1 MNINDIE
8 IRTVNAMR
16 YIAPLREGGS
26 LPALAEADDD
36 FKYVI
41 KFRGAGH
48 GTKMLI
54 SEFIGGMVAKVL
66 DFRTPEIVFVQL
78 DEAFGRS
85 EGDEEI
91 QDLLQGSKGL
101 NIGIQFLTSALTFDP
116 LVNIVDEETATK
128 LVWLDAYL
136 TNIDRTVKNT
146 NLLMFHKE
154 LWLID
159 EGASLYFHHSWGDW
173 HKAALSTFPMIKDHV
188 MLAQMGDL
196 KAVDEKFKQILT
208 PEVLTKIVDLIP
220 EEWFD
225 WDTEEQSKSEIKE
238 IYQKFLI
245 ERLSHSDNFINE
257 AIHARETLI

>member
-36 FKYVI
+36 YKYVI

-66 DFRTPEIVFVQL
+66 GFHVPEIVFVEL

-101 NIGIQFLTSALTFDP
+101 NIGIHFLSSALTFDP
-116 LVNIVDEETATK
+116 LVNSVDTETATK

-173 HKAALSTFPMIKDHV
+173 YKAALSPFPMIKDHV
-188 MLAQMGDL
+188 MLPYMENI
-196 KAVDEKFKQILT
+196 KEVDEKFKQILT
-208 PEVLTKIVDLIP
+208 PKVLQKIVDLIP
-220 EEWFD
+220 EKWFD
-225 WDTEEQSKSEIKE
+225 WDTEEQSKDEIRE

-245 ERLSHSDNFINE
+245 ERINHSDNFINE

>member
-1 MNINDIE
+1 MNINNIE
-8 IRTVNAMR
+8 IRTVNAIR
-16 YIAPLREGGS
+16 YITPLREGGS

-36 FKYVI
+36 YKYVI

-54 SEFIGGMVAKVL
+54 SEFIGGMIAKVL
-66 DFRTPEIVFVQL
+66 GFHVPEIVFVNL

-101 NIGIQFLTSALTFDP
+101 NIGIHFLTSALTFDP
-116 LVNIVDEETATK
+116 LVNTVDSDTATK

-173 HKAALSTFPMIKDHV
+173 HKAALSPFSMIKDHV
-188 MLAQMGDL
+188 MLPYMTDI
-196 KAVDEKFKQILT
+196 KAVDQAFKEILT
-208 PEVLTKIVDLIP
+208 DDVLEKIVRMIP
-220 EEWFD
+220 ED
-225 WDTEEQSKSEIKE
+225 WLDWESEDETKEDIKE
-238 IYQKFLI
+238 VYINFLK
-245 ERLSHSDNFINE
+245 ERLQHSDNFINE